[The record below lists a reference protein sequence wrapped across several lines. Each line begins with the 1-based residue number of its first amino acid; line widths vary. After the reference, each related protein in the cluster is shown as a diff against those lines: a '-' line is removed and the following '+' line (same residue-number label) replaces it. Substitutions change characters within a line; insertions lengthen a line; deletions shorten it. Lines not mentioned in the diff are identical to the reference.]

1 MTETKQSWRDW
12 IVNHLVEIS
21 TCVMTAFFTA
31 LMFRV
36 GISMLFAIIFGLII
50 AYAIRLFGA
59 AKALNA
65 IKAKLISAREN
76 IRFE

>member
-1 MTETKQSWRDW
+1 MTEPVQSKRDW

-21 TCVMTAFFTA
+21 TCIMTAFFTA

-36 GISMLFAIIFGLII
+36 GISMLFAIIFGLAI

-59 AKALNA
+59 AKVLNML
-65 IKAKLISAREN
+65 KEKLISAREN
-76 IRFE
+76 LRME

>member
-1 MTETKQSWRDW
+1 MTESMQSKRDW
-12 IVNHLVEIS
+12 VVNHLVEIS
-21 TCVMTAFFTA
+21 TSVMAAFFTA

-36 GISMLFAIIFGLII
+36 GISMLFAIIMGLIL

-65 IKAKLISAREN
+65 VKAKLISAKEHL
-76 IRFE
+76 RFE

>member
-1 MTETKQSWRDW
+1 MAASFQSVRDW

-21 TCVMTAFFTA
+21 TAVMAAFFTA

-36 GISMLFAIIFGLII
+36 GISMLFAIIAGLAL
-50 AYAIRLFGA
+50 AYSIRMFGA

-65 IKAKLISAREN
+65 IKSKLISVKDH
-76 IRFE
+76 IRTE

>member
-1 MTETKQSWRDW
+1 MTEPLQSNRDW
-12 IVNHLVEIS
+12 VVNHLVEIS
-21 TCVMTAFFTA
+21 TSVMAAFFTA

-36 GISMLFAIIFGLII
+36 GISMLFAIIMGLVL

-65 IKAKLISAREN
+65 LKAKLISAKEHLRPE
-76 IRFE
+76 

>member
-1 MTETKQSWRDW
+1 MTAPRQSTRDW

-21 TCVMTAFFTA
+21 TCIMAAFFTA

-36 GISMLFAIIFGLII
+36 GISMFFAIIFGLAI

-59 AKALNA
+59 AKLLNT
-65 IKAKLISAREN
+65 IKAKLISTRDQLRSE
-76 IRFE
+76 

>member
-1 MTETKQSWRDW
+1 MTEPRQSKRDW
-12 IVNHLVEIS
+12 VVNHLVEIS
-21 TCVMTAFFTA
+21 TSVMAAFFTA

-36 GISMLFAIIFGLII
+36 GISMLFAIIMGLIL

-65 IKAKLISAREN
+65 FKAKLISAKEHLRPE
-76 IRFE
+76 